1 MEKFVYGIGPL
12 FLLLWMD
19 SCYNYTMEQNR
30 SAKLS
35 KTVQELEIKNKELEK
50 QLSVCCVVKKEEND
64 SVKEES
70 MRQQDSP
77 KINVATVDEKS
88 SVKEVF

>member
-1 MEKFVYGIGPL
+1 MEKFFYIAGPI
-12 FLLLWMD
+12 FLSLWLD
-19 SCYNYTMEQNR
+19 SCARYTMEQDH
-30 SAKLS
+30 SARLL

-50 QLSVCCVVKKEEND
+50 QLSVCCVVKKDKND

-77 KINVATVDEKS
+77 KINVATGDEKS
-88 SVKEVF
+88 SVKEGF

>member
-1 MEKFVYGIGPL
+1 MEKFFYIAGPIFFCMWL
-12 FLLLWMD
+12 D
-19 SCYNYTMEQNR
+19 TCARYTTEQDY
-30 SAKLS
+30 SAKLL

-50 QLSVCCVVKKEEND
+50 QLSVCCVVKKDEND

-88 SVKEVF
+88 SVKEGF